1 LQPGDHLWAKFR
13 PRAGLGETNQ
23 SVAAILIAQQSE
35 NQPSASERLIESLI
49 EPRRLESSCDAIS
62 ANNHAAFKSV
72 AYRLTPGLKPWQRS
86 G

>member
-1 LQPGDHLWAKFR
+1 MLRTSNVFAAV
-13 PRAGLGETNQ
+13 PRALLHQEIIR
-23 SVAAILIAQQSE
+23 VIFIAAIGE
-35 NQPSASERLIESLI
+35 SAERSERLIESLI